1 MPRPL
6 LAGSALLCTLVVVLG
21 LGDTAHAR
29 KKKKNALVNTTWT
42 GRESLAGYGDLTF
55 KFKPQGA
62 VTMIDAKETRSGRFT
77 LDGKDVKL
85 TFFDGE
91 VVYTGKLDGQSMSGI
106 ARNAGKAWTWEVT
119 RQKKK
124 KGKG

>member
-1 MPRPL
+1 MLTGSTL
-6 LAGSALLCTLVVVLG
+6 LFTLVLILAV
-21 LGDTAHAR
+21 GDTANAQ
-29 KKKKNALVNTTWT
+29 KKKKSSLANTTWT
-42 GRESLAGYGDLTF
+42 GRETLPGYGELTF

-77 LDGKDVKL
+77 LDGQDVKL

-91 VVYTGKLDGQSMSGI
+91 VVYTGKLDGQTMSGV